1 MNKLTRKKYNNL
13 RKVFMHFS
21 KTKITLIASA
31 ITAIMT
37 ASSHATT
44 DREYENRWLDP
55 QGDPLLSMQW
65 NLLNDGHLN
74 GTQTGVDL
82 NLWQS
87 HIWGHKGQNIK
98 VAVIDDGVD
107 IVHPDLI
114 DNIIGNNDQKFPGN
128 TVRVQDNHGTK
139 VAGIIAAVQNSI
151 GVRGVA
157 PEAKVV
163 AYNFLTIG
171 QGRGP
176 GQTDDFEYYKEMW
189 LASHGEHESSKDIR
203 VFNQSYGGSPK
214 VSRPFDTPWN
224 QTKEE
229 VFQKVSLNSQG
240 DQRTALYVK
249 SAGNAYLSNSHSLT
263 DANFGLPWQ
272 NSNDNYDNANYW
284 NITMSALN
292 ADGFLSSYS
301 TVGSSVFLTAPG
313 GNDKGTPGHT
323 TTTITCDTYNSDFGQ
338 YFFPFVSCQLKKEI
352 AETFAMELRYQQ
364 EYGQD
369 FRLLSSLV
377 ANDSVMTQEDK
388 NTIWSIFTSNE
399 TTLNRIIDL
408 QLDYP
413 HLSIPD
419 YFVNYSD
426 YNNKMAGTSS
436 AAPNASGAIALLMS
450 TVEQQKHDLTA
461 RDIRHLLA
469 MTATKVDPE
478 RADINLQL
486 NSDNTV
492 ALEGWAE
499 NQAKNPIT
507 GRNYEFSPFYG
518 FGLVDVDKAA
528 ELIRRYAVVHLPSE
542 LVQTPWLQSED
553 NRGTL
558 AITDLNTTVSYP
570 IEVNE
575 DLFIEG
581 VQIRLNALH
590 ERITDLKVEI
600 ESPSGTRSILMSPYN
615 NLVDEATGY
624 NDHLMLTYKFWNEKS
639 NAGSGQWK
647 LHITDVSNT
656 DRTTA
661 SGLFLENN
669 SVDGELLDWSLRIIG
684 HKEKVTKKKSL

>member
-74 GTQTGVDL
+74 GTHTGVDL

-128 TVRVQDNHGTK
+128 TISEWDNHGTK

-163 AYNFLTIG
+163 AYNFLTVG

-176 GQTDDFEYYKEMW
+176 GQTWDFEYYKEMW

-203 VFNQSYGGSPK
+203 VFNQSYGGSPA
-214 VSRPFDTPWN
+214 VSSPFDTVWN
-224 QTKEE
+224 HTKEE

-249 SAGNAYLSNSHSLT
+249 SAGNGYEDDSHSLV

-284 NITMSALN
+284 NVTMSALN

-313 GNDKGTPGHT
+313 GNNKGTPGHT
-323 TTTITCDTYNSDFGQ
+323 TATISCDTHNSDFGNNL
-338 YFFPFVSCQLKKEI
+338 FPFVSCQLKEEF

-369 FRLLSSLV
+369 FLLLSSLV

-388 NTIWSIFTSNE
+388 NTIWSIFSSNE
-399 TTLNRIIDL
+399 TSLNTIIGI
-408 QLDYP
+408 QSRNP
-413 HLSIPD
+413 NLSLPD
-419 YFVNYSD
+419 YIVNFSD

-478 RADINLQL
+478 RADINVALS
-486 NSDNTV
+486 SDSTV
-492 ALEGWAE
+492 ALEGWTE

-507 GRNYEFSPFYG
+507 GSNYEFSPFYG

-528 ELIRRYAVVHLPSE
+528 ELIRRYAVVNLPSE
-542 LVQTPWLQSED
+542 LVKTPWLQSED
-553 NRGTL
+553 NNGTH
-558 AITDLNTTVSYP
+558 AIQDFNTTISYP

-600 ESPSGTRSILMSPYN
+600 ESPSGTRSILMSPFN
-615 NLVDEATGY
+615 SLVDEATGY

-639 NAGSGQWK
+639 NAGNGQWK

-656 DRTTA
+656 DRTTN
-661 SGLFLENN
+661 SGLLLKNN